1 MEHVERAGVHSG
13 DSMAIYPALTLSEKE
28 VDTIVDYTIRI
39 GKSLNVKGL
48 MNIQYVVVGGSS
60 YRNPQDGRN
69 LSEETQVYVIEVN
82 PRSSRT
88 IPFISKMTGVPMV
101 NLAVKAMLGRKITD
115 LGYHEGLWEK
125 QKSIGVKAP
134 VFSMSKLAGV
144 DTFLGPEMKSTG
156 EVMGIDTDFESA
168 ATKALIAANLMLPE
182 NGSILMSI
190 SDEDKA
196 DSIQLI
202 HELHKIGYHFFA
214 TEGTASV
221 IDGLGLPVVMVPK
234 IGTLRIDFEGDE
246 YYIAQDKEVLAVVEQ
261 EPPVGFEAD

>member
-1 MEHVERAGVHSG
+1 
-13 DSMAIYPALTLSEKE
+13 
-28 VDTIVDYTIRI
+28 
-39 GKSLNVKGL
+39 
-48 MNIQYVVVGGSS
+48 
-60 YRNPQDGRN
+60 
-69 LSEETQVYVIEVN
+69 
-82 PRSSRT
+82 
-88 IPFISKMTGVPMV
+88 
-101 NLAVKAMLGRKITD
+101 
-115 LGYHEGLWEK
+115 
-125 QKSIGVKAP
+125 
-134 VFSMSKLAGV
+134 MSKLAGV

-234 IGTLRIDFEGDE
+234 ILDDEGPNVVDIISNGTVNAVINTVTGDRDVLQDGFYIRRAAVEKKIPCFTSIDTARTAVSRLGK
-246 YYIAQDKEVLAVVEQ
+246 KETSFKVTTIQ
-261 EPPVGFEAD
+261 EHLESK